1 MKLNEI
7 HERNPLHGNPVKLS
21 IHNGPDQLNPPQLN
35 SAVGPSVVVPVADF
49 DFDMHTEAA

>member
-21 IHNGPDQLNPPQLN
+21 IHSGPDQPNPPQLN
-35 SAVGPSVVVPVADF
+35 TAVGPVVVPVADF